1 MESSGFIRIE
11 GACQNN
17 LKDLTFD
24 LPLGMFHV
32 LTGPS
37 GSGKSSLAFDT
48 LYAEGQRRYA
58 ETFSPYTRQFLERM
72 DRPRVRRIEGIPPA
86 IALGQS
92 NPVRSSRSTVGTVT
106 EIADHLKLIF
116 PRLAK
121 LTCPDCSQPVQP
133 WTPHSIL
140 SDLLSHHPNEEAWLL
155 FRIPFPQKTP
165 ADEAAAFLARQ
176 GFRRV
181 LLHGK
186 PQRLDEAA
194 GLEALALALS
204 QTPPEQNLL
213 VPVIQDRITL
223 NRPSQA
229 RLAEALTSCLQY
241 GRGVAAISLVKD
253 PTHLH
258 LYSDRYFCPRD
269 QRDFHEPTPAL
280 FSFNHPLGA
289 CPACRGFG
297 RIIEI
302 DESLALPD
310 RNLTIAGG
318 VVKPWQTASFEDCQQ
333 DLEKACRKHRIP
345 LEVPFC
351 ELSAAHQK
359 FVLEGQDG
367 STRELSEL
375 WDSGDWY
382 GVRGFFRWL
391 ETKTYKMHVRILL
404 ARYRAYRPCPTC
416 SGQRYRP
423 ETTFWRLSG
432 KTMPELNSL
441 SLSELAALVEKIKT
455 EDASAQT
462 PLENIRHRLRFLLG
476 VGLGYLTLDR
486 PTRTLSGGELQRVNL
501 TGCLGT
507 GLTGTLFVL
516 DEPSIGL
523 HPRDTNR
530 LLDLLRDLRTA
541 GNTVLVVEHDETVI
555 RSAENILEL
564 GPGAGSEGGHLLY
577 SGPPAGLLKVKNS
590 PTGAYLSG
598 RRSIPL
604 PSPRRSCPEKGH
616 PWLRVQ
622 GADCHNLKNLNANLP
637 LHRLVAV
644 SGVSGSG
651 KSTLV
656 HEVIYKTLLHQMG
669 RAVEN
674 PPSLKSI
681 AGYET
686 ITDVLLVDQSP
697 LSQTP
702 RSTPLLYLDIYDLVR
717 ELYASTEEAQSAG
730 LPASAF
736 SFNAG
741 GGRCERCGGMGYEK
755 VSMQF
760 LSDVFVTCPTCEGH
774 RFQPHVLAA
783 PYLGKSIDQLLEM
796 TAAETLLHFA
806 PRDNLTPRARECH
819 LKICQ
824 ALSLLIEVGLGY
836 LRCGQPLSQLSGG
849 EAQRLKLVAH
859 LAPQNNPVEAPKPG
873 RKKGAKPPAPHH
885 PLLIL
890 DEPTTGLHLDDVAL
904 LIRLLHRLVDQG
916 ASLLVIEHH
925 LDVLKNADWILDLGP
940 EAGSAGGKLVAAG
953 TPEQVAQ
960 SKKSHTATY
969 LAPLLSKKPSPTLR
983 LHEAP
988 PSSLNNRPPQE
999 MVVRGARHH
1008 NLKNFDLQIPRH
1020 KMVVVTGLS
1029 GSGKSTLAFDLLFS
1043 EGQRRYLDC
1052 LNTYARQFVEQLEK
1066 PDVDSITGLPPAVAI
1081 EQRTTRGG
1089 RKSTVATVTELY
1101 QFLRLLYAKLGVQH
1115 DPDTGEAAIRQNSAD
1130 IIKRIQRQLR
1140 KSKRLDLL
1148 APLIRGRKGFHTEVA
1163 RWAIK
1168 KGYKL
1173 LRVDGKWVE
1182 PEKFQ
1187 PLDRYKEHQI
1197 EVLVGQI
1204 APKQKDLP
1212 ILVSQALSLG
1222 KGTLYAIDRQG
1233 KSTIHSHHLFC
1244 PGTGRSFDELDPRLF
1259 SFNSPHGWCTE
1270 CQGYGTLL
1278 AQPPEPE
1285 TDDEAEKEQQMELAR
1300 EEIADGDLLPCPSCQ
1315 GARINPI
1322 ARSVRFAGKTIPEI
1336 NSLSVRNFETF
1347 FSKVKFT
1354 GREATIV
1361 RDIQPEILQRLA
1373 FLRKVGLDYLNLDR
1387 SAPTLSGGESQRI
1400 RLAAQLG
1407 SNLQGVLYVLDEP
1420 TIGLHPRDNQKL
1432 LEILRDLRDRGNSLL
1447 VVEHDEDTMRAAD
1460 HIIDLGPGAGVHG
1473 GEIVAQGNWRQI
1485 DAQGKS
1491 ATARLLGEPIQHPA
1505 RGQRR
1510 PIDSTTS
1517 WIKIQGAVARNIH
1530 GIDVSI
1536 PLHRLSA
1543 LSGVS
1548 GSGKST
1554 LAREILLPATS
1565 PLRSKKDPRWKSVH
1579 GAEAIDRVVE
1589 VDQSPIGKTP
1599 RSTVATYLGLMD
1611 HLRTLYASLPVAKQS
1626 GFTASHFSHNAGPG
1640 RCPACD
1646 GAGTIRVQM
1655 SFLPPAD
1662 VRCEECNGLRW
1673 KPEILALR
1681 YRDLSIQQALSL
1693 SAEKAAEFFAPHPR
1707 IATPCRLMAETGLGY
1722 LQLGQT
1728 SPTLS
1733 GGEAQR
1739 LKLVTE
1745 LATAQIA
1752 ADHAHAKGRA
1762 RRPAHHLFLLEEPT
1776 VGLHLADVRRLLNLM
1791 HRLVDS
1797 GHTVVVI
1804 EHHLDVLAEAD
1815 YLIDI
1820 GPESGEAGG
1829 TIMSQGTPEQVATSK
1844 TSRTAPFLRTHLG
1857 RSEKHKKKQSLPAL
1871 LAS

>member
-11 GACQNN
+11 GARQNN
-17 LKDLTFD
+17 LKNLTFD

-72 DRPRVRRIEGIPPA
+72 DRPRVDRIDGIPPA
-86 IALGQS
+86 IALGQG

-106 EIADHLKLIF
+106 EIADHLKLLF
-116 PRLAK
+116 PRLAR
-121 LTCPDCSQPVQP
+121 LTCPDCSQTIQP
-133 WTPHSIL
+133 WTPQQIFT
-140 SDLLSHHPNEEAWLL
+140 DLLHHHSDQEAWFL
-155 FRIPFPQKTP
+155 FRTPFPKKTP
-165 ADEAAAFLARQ
+165 ADEVAAFLGRQ
-176 GFRRV
+176 GFRRI
-181 LLHGK
+181 LLNGA
-186 PQRLDEAA
+186 PLRLDEAPDL
-194 GLEALALALS
+194 GVLAQTLR
-204 QTPPEQNLL
+204 QTPDGQNLL
-213 VPVIQDRITL
+213 VPVIQDRLLLSSANKT
-223 NRPSQA
+223 
-229 RLAEALTSCLQY
+229 RLIEAITSCLRY
-241 GRGVAAISLVKD
+241 GKGVAAISLVKD
-253 PTHLH
+253 PDTLH
-258 LYSDRYFCPRD
+258 LYSDRYYCPRD

-297 RIIEI
+297 RMIEI

-310 RNLTIAGG
+310 RSLTLAGG
-318 VVKPWQTASFEDCQQ
+318 AVKPWQTASFEECQR
-333 DLEKACRKHRIP
+333 DLEKACRRKKIP
-345 LEVPFC
+345 LEVPFQD
-351 ELSAAHQK
+351 LSPDQQK
-359 FVLEGQDG
+359 FVLEGDRG
-367 STRELSEL
+367 STRDLSEL
-375 WDSGDWY
+375 WESGDWY

-404 ARYRAYRPCPTC
+404 ARYRAYRICPTC

-423 ETTFWRLSG
+423 ETTHWRVAG

-441 SLSELAALVEKIKT
+441 PLSQLNSLFQKIKT
-455 EDASAQT
+455 SDPSAQT

-486 PTRTLSGGELQRVNL
+486 TTRTLSGGELQRVNL

-523 HPRDTNR
+523 HPRDTGR
-530 LLDLLRDLRTA
+530 LLDLLRELRAA

-555 RSAENILEL
+555 RSAENLLEL
-564 GPGAGSEGGHLLY
+564 GPGSGGEGGHLLY
-577 SGPPAGLLKVKNS
+577 AGPPAGLAKIKNS
-590 PTGAYLSG
+590 PTGSYLSG
-598 RRSIPL
+598 RRTIPV
-604 PSPRRSCPEKGH
+604 PSPRRACPPKGH
-616 PWLRVQ
+616 PWVHVE
-622 GADCHNLKNLNANLP
+622 GANCHNLTNLDASFP
-637 LHRLVAV
+637 LRRLVAV

-656 HEVIYKTLLHQMG
+656 HEVIYKTLLQRMG

-674 PPSLKSI
+674 PPTLESLSGHESI
-681 AGYET
+681 SE
-686 ITDVLLVDQSP
+686 VLLVDQSP

-702 RSTPLLYLDIYDLVR
+702 RSTPLLYLDVYDLVR

-760 LSDVFVTCPTCEGH
+760 LSDVFVSCPTCEGR

-796 TAAETLLHFA
+796 TAAEALLHFA
-806 PRDNLTPRARECH
+806 PRQNLTPRARECH
-819 LKICQ
+819 QKICQ
-824 ALSLLIEVGLGY
+824 SLTLLSEVGLGY

-859 LAPQNNPVEAPKPG
+859 LAPQKEKPKTSQRGRQKKNSAPPT
-873 RKKGAKPPAPHH
+873 PSS

-940 EAGSAGGKLVAAG
+940 EAGSAGGKLIAQG
-953 TPEQVAQ
+953 TPEDIIR
-960 SKKSHTATY
+960 SKTSHTASF
-969 LAPLLSKKPSPTLR
+969 LAPLLSNQPTPTLR
-983 LHEAP
+983 LHEAS
-988 PSSLNNRPPQE
+988 PSSVQHGTRRE
-999 MVVRGARHH
+999 IVVRGARHH
-1008 NLKNFDLQIPRH
+1008 NLKNFDLRIPRNQ
-1020 KMVVVTGLS
+1020 MVVVTGLS

-1066 PDVDSITGLPPAVAI
+1066 PDVDAIIGLPPSVAI

-1130 IIKRIQRQLR
+1130 IIRRIQGQLR

-1163 RWAIK
+1163 RWAAK

-1173 LRVDGKWVE
+1173 LRVDGRWIE
-1182 PEKFQ
+1182 PANFQ

-1197 EVLVGQI
+1197 DLLVGQLS
-1204 APKQKDLP
+1204 PGRKDLP
-1212 ILVSQALSLG
+1212 ILVSQALALG
-1222 KGTLYAIDRQG
+1222 KGTLYALDPKG

-1259 SFNSPHGWCTE
+1259 SFNSPHGWCPE

-1278 AQPPEPE
+1278 AKPPEVDS
-1285 TDDEAEKEQQMELAR
+1285 DDEAEKEQQLELAR
-1300 EEIADGDLLPCPSCQ
+1300 EEVAEGELLPCPACQ
-1315 GARINPI
+1315 GARLNPV

-1336 NSLSVRNFETF
+1336 NALSVRNFETF
-1347 FSKVKFT
+1347 FSKIRFT
-1354 GREATIV
+1354 GREAAIV

-1432 LEILRDLRDRGNSLL
+1432 LEILRNLRDRGNSLL

-1460 HIIDLGPGAGVHG
+1460 HIIDLGPGAGVDG
-1473 GEIVAQGNWRQI
+1473 GEIVAEGNWRQI
-1485 DAQGKS
+1485 DAKGKS

-1510 PIDSTTS
+1510 PVDSTIS
-1517 WIKIQGAVARNIH
+1517 WVKVTGATARNIH
-1530 GIDVSI
+1530 GIDVSV
-1536 PLHRLSA
+1536 PLHRLVA

-1554 LAREILLPATS
+1554 LVREILLPATS
-1565 PLRSKKDPRWKSVH
+1565 TRRAKKDPRWKSVK
-1579 GAEAIDRVVE
+1579 GAESIDRVVE

-1611 HLRTLYASLPVAKQS
+1611 HLRTLYAGLPVAKQS
-1626 GFTASHFSHNAGPG
+1626 GFTSSHFSHNAGPG

-1646 GAGTIRVQM
+1646 GAGTVRVQM

-1662 VRCEECNGLRW
+1662 VRCEECGGLRW
-1673 KPEILALR
+1673 KPEILAIR
-1681 YRDLSIQQALSL
+1681 YRDISIQQALSM
-1693 SAEKAAEFFAPHPR
+1693 SAGQAAEFFSPHPR
-1707 IATPCRLMAETGLGY
+1707 IATPCRLMTETGLGY

-1752 ADHAHAKGRA
+1752 ADHAQAKGRA

-1776 VGLHLADVRRLLNLM
+1776 VGLHLADVRRLLDLM

-1820 GPESGEAGG
+1820 GPESGESGG
-1829 TIMSQGTPEQVATSK
+1829 KIMEQGTPEHVAHSK
-1844 TSRTAPFLRTHLG
+1844 SSRTAPFLRTHLQ
-1857 RSEKHKKKQSLPAL
+1857 RKK
-1871 LAS
+1871 

>member
-1 MESSGFIRIE
+1 MHGSGSIRVE
-11 GACQNN
+11 GARQNN
-17 LKDLTFD
+17 LQNLTFD

-72 DRPRVRRIEGIPPA
+72 DRPRVDRIEGIPPA

-106 EIADHLKLIF
+106 EIADHLKLLF
-116 PRLAK
+116 PRLAE
-121 LTCPDCSQPVQP
+121 LTCPDCSQSIRP
-133 WTPHSIL
+133 WTPHSII
-140 SDLLSHHPNEEAWLL
+140 SDLLSHYPEEEAWFL
-155 FRIPFPQKTP
+155 FRIPFPKKTP
-165 ADEAAAFLARQ
+165 ADEVAAFLGRQ

-181 LLHGK
+181 LIDGK
-186 PQRLDEAA
+186 PHRLDDNS
-194 GLEALALALS
+194 GLEALALALQ
-204 QTPPEQNLL
+204 QTEKEKNLL
-213 VPVIQDRITL
+213 LHVIQDRLSI
-223 NRPSQA
+223 SAAGKA
-229 RLAEALTSCLQY
+229 RLAEAITSCLRY
-241 GRGVAAISLVKD
+241 GKGVFAIALLKKPSSI
-253 PTHLH
+253 H

-269 QRDFHEPTPAL
+269 ERDFHDPAPAL

-289 CPACRGFG
+289 CPVCRGFG
-297 RIIEI
+297 RVIEI

-310 RNLTIAGG
+310 RNLTLAGG
-318 VVKPWQTASFEDCQQ
+318 VVKPWQTASFEECQQ

-345 LEVPFC
+345 LEVPFN
-351 ELSAAHQK
+351 ELPKDQQR
-359 FVLEGQDG
+359 FVIEGEG
-367 STRELSEL
+367 GTTRDLQEL

-404 ARYRAYRPCPTC
+404 ARYRAYRPCPEC
-416 SGQRYRP
+416 SGRRYRP
-423 ETTFWRLSG
+423 ETTYWRMAG
-432 KTMPELNSL
+432 KTLPEINSL
-441 SLSELAALVEKIKT
+441 PLHELSELFSKIKT
-455 EDASAQT
+455 KDASAQT
-462 PLENIRHRLRFLLG
+462 PLENIRKRLRYLQD

-523 HPRDTNR
+523 HPRDTGR
-530 LLDLLRDLRTA
+530 LLDLLRELRQA

-564 GPGAGSEGGHLLY
+564 GPGSGGEGGQLLY
-577 SGPPAGLLKVKNS
+577 SGPPAGLTKVKES

-598 RRSIPL
+598 RITIPVP
-604 PSPRRSCPEKGH
+604 PSRRPCPDKAH
-616 PWLRVQ
+616 PWLKIR
-622 GADCHNLKNLNANLP
+622 GATCHNLKKLHAEIP
-637 LHRLVAV
+637 LRRLVAV

-656 HEVIYKTLLHQMG
+656 HEIIHKALLHRMG
-669 RAVEN
+669 RAVEE
-674 PPSLKSI
+674 PPTLESLSGAELI
-681 AGYET
+681 S
-686 ITDVLLVDQSP
+686 DVVLVDQSP

-702 RSTPLLYLDIYDLVR
+702 RSTPLLYLDSYDLVR

-760 LSDVFVTCPTCEGH
+760 LSDVFVSCPSCEGR
-774 RFQPHVLAA
+774 RFQPHVLKAR
-783 PYLGKSIDQLLEM
+783 YRGWTIDQLLES
-796 TAAETLLHFA
+796 TAAEALAFFSNSTG
-806 PRDNLTPRARECH
+806 LTPRAHECH
-819 LKICQ
+819 QKIIR
-824 ALSLLIEVGLGY
+824 ALTLLAEVGLGY

-859 LAPQNNPVEAPKPG
+859 LAPQNTAPESPKPG
-873 RKKGAKPPAPHH
+873 RKKGPKVSPQSSL
-885 PLLIL
+885 LLIL

-904 LIRLLHRLVDQG
+904 LIKLLHRLVDQG

-925 LDVLKNADWILDLGP
+925 LDVIKNADWLLDLGP
-940 EAGSAGGKLVAAG
+940 EAGSEGGKLISAG
-953 TPEQVAQ
+953 TPETVAECRT
-960 SKKSHTATY
+960 SHTATY
-969 LAPLLSKKPSPTLR
+969 LAPLVSKKSSRSLR
-983 LHEAP
+983 LHEEPA
-988 PSSLNNRPPQE
+988 SSAKSTITRE
-999 MVVRGARHH
+999 EIVVRGARHH
-1008 NLKNFDLQIPRH
+1008 NLKNFDLEIPRN

-1066 PDVDSITGLPPAVAI
+1066 PDVDSIVGLPPSVAI

-1089 RKSTVATVTELY
+1089 RKSTVATVTEVY

-1115 DPDTGEAAIRQNSAD
+1115 DPKTGEPAIRQSSAD
-1130 IIKRIQRQLR
+1130 IVKRIRRQLR
-1140 KSKRLDLL
+1140 SAKRLDLL

-1163 RWAIK
+1163 RWAVK
-1168 KGYKL
+1168 KGFKL
-1173 LRVDGKWVE
+1173 LRVDGKWIE

-1197 EVLVGQI
+1197 DLLVDQI
-1204 APKQKDLP
+1204 TPKRKDLP
-1212 ILVSQALSLG
+1212 ALISQALSLG
-1222 KGTLYAIDRQG
+1222 KGTLYALDPNG
-1233 KSTIHSHHLFC
+1233 KSTIYSHHLFC
-1244 PGTGRSFDELDPRLF
+1244 PGSGRSFDELDPRLF
-1259 SFNSPHGWCTE
+1259 SFNSPHGWCSE
-1270 CQGYGTLL
+1270 CQGYGTVLVK
-1278 AQPPEPE
+1278 PPEVDTE
-1285 TDDEAEKEQQMELAR
+1285 DEAEKEQKLEWAR
-1300 EEIADGDLLPCPSCQ
+1300 EELSDGDLLPCPSCQ
-1315 GARINPI
+1315 GARLNPV
-1322 ARSVRFAGKTIPEI
+1322 ACAVRFAGKTVPEI
-1336 NSLSVRNFETF
+1336 NAMSVQDFEKF
-1347 FSKVKFT
+1347 FQKLRFSP
-1354 GREATIV
+1354 REAAIV
-1361 RDIQPEILQRLA
+1361 RDIEPEIKQRLH
-1373 FLRKVGLDYLNLDR
+1373 FLRHVGLDYLNLDR

-1420 TIGLHPRDNQKL
+1420 TIGLHPRDNEKL
-1432 LEILRDLRDRGNSLL
+1432 LGILRNLRDRGNSLV

-1460 HIIDLGPGAGVHG
+1460 HIIDLGPGAGIHG
-1473 GEIVAQGNWRQI
+1473 GEIVAEGNWKEI
-1485 DAQGKS
+1485 DAKGRS
-1491 ATARLLGEPIQHPA
+1491 ATARLLGEPIRHPA
-1505 RGQRR
+1505 RGKRR
-1510 PIDSTTS
+1510 TIDSSTT
-1517 WIKIQGAVARNIH
+1517 WIKIKGATARNIH
-1530 GIDVSI
+1530 GLDVSL
-1536 PLHRLSA
+1536 PLHRLTA

-1554 LAREILLPATS
+1554 LVREILLPAAS
-1565 PLRSKKDPRWKSVH
+1565 PDKKKKDPRWKSVN
-1579 GAEAIDRVVE
+1579 GTETIDRVVE

-1611 HLRTLYASLPVAKQS
+1611 DLRALFANLPAAKQS

-1640 RCPACD
+1640 RCAACD

-1673 KPEILALR
+1673 KPEILAIR
-1681 YRDLSIQQALSL
+1681 YRDISIQQALSL
-1693 SAEKAAEFFAPHPR
+1693 SAEQAAEFFSVHPR
-1707 IATPCRLMAETGLGY
+1707 LATPCRLLKETGLGY

-1745 LATAQIA
+1745 LASAQIA

-1776 VGLHLADVRRLLNLM
+1776 VGLHLADVRRLLDLM

-1797 GHTVVVI
+1797 GHSVVVI

-1829 TIMSQGTPEQVATSK
+1829 KIISEGTPEHVASSK
-1844 TSRTAPFLRTHLG
+1844 TSRTAPFLSKHLSKASI
-1857 RSEKHKKKQSLPAL
+1857 RSS
-1871 LAS
+1871 S

>member
-17 LKDLTFD
+17 LKNLTFD

-72 DRPRVRRIEGIPPA
+72 DRPRVDRIEGIPPA
-86 IALGQS
+86 IALGQG

-106 EIADHLKLIF
+106 EIADHLKLVF
-116 PRLAK
+116 PRLAH
-121 LTCPDCSQPVQP
+121 LNCPDCSEPVRP

-140 SDLLSHHPNEEAWLL
+140 SDLLSRYPNQEAWFL

-165 ADEAAAFLARQ
+165 ADEAAAFLSRQ
-176 GFRRV
+176 GFRRI
-181 LLHGK
+181 LLHGQ
-186 PQRLDEAA
+186 PERLDEAS
-194 GLEALALALS
+194 GLEALARALA
-204 QTPPEQNLL
+204 QTPKEKNLL
-213 VPVIQDRITL
+213 VPVIQDRIPLT
-223 NRPSQA
+223 PAHQA
-229 RLAEALTSCLQY
+229 RLAEALTSCLRY
-241 GRGVAAISLVKD
+241 GKGVVAISLAQNPVD
-253 PTHLH
+253 LH
-258 LYSDRYFCPRD
+258 LYSDRYYCPRD
-269 QRDFHEPTPAL
+269 ERDFHEPTPAL

-310 RNLTIAGG
+310 RNLTLAGG
-318 VVKPWQTASFEDCQQ
+318 AVKPWQTASFEECQK
-333 DLEKACRKHRIP
+333 DLEKACRKNKIP
-345 LEVPFC
+345 LEVPFQ
-351 ELSAAHQK
+351 ELTPDQQK
-359 FVLEGQDG
+359 FVLEGKNG

-375 WDSGDWY
+375 WESGDWY

-404 ARYRAYRPCPTC
+404 ARYRAYRTCPEC

-423 ETTFWRLSG
+423 ETTYWRVAG

-441 SLSELAALVEKIKT
+441 PLSELAALFQKIKT
-455 EDASAQT
+455 KDPSAQT
-462 PLENIRHRLRFLLG
+462 PLENIRHRLRYLIS

-523 HPRDTNR
+523 HPRDTGR
-530 LLDLLRDLRTA
+530 LLELLRELRAA

-555 RSAENILEL
+555 RSAENLLEL
-564 GPGAGSEGGHLLY
+564 GPGSGGEGGELLY
-577 SGPPAGLLKVKNS
+577 SGPPAGLPKIKNS

-598 RRSIPL
+598 RRTIPL
-604 PSPRRSCPEKGH
+604 PEKRRPCPDKHH
-616 PWLRVQ
+616 PWLRLK
-622 GADCHNLKNLNANLP
+622 GANCHNIRNLDTSFP
-637 LHRLVAV
+637 LRRLVAV

-656 HEVIYKTLLHQMG
+656 HEIVHKTLLHRMG

-674 PPSLKSI
+674 LPELKSLTGSENI
-681 AGYET
+681 SEV
-686 ITDVLLVDQSP
+686 ILVDQSP

-760 LSDVFVTCPTCEGH
+760 LSDVFVTCPSCEGR
-774 RFQPHVLAA
+774 RFQPHVLTA

-796 TAAETLLHFA
+796 TATEALQHFSLRET
-806 PRDNLTPRARECH
+806 LTPRARECH
-819 LKICQ
+819 QKICRS
-824 ALSLLIEVGLGY
+824 LSLLAEVGLGY

-859 LAPQNNPVEAPKPG
+859 LAPREEESKNPKRGPK
-873 RKKGAKPPAPHH
+873 KKSTPSPDAS

-904 LIRLLHRLVDQG
+904 LITLLHRLVDQG

-925 LDVLKNADWILDLGP
+925 LDVIKNADWVLDLGP
-940 EAGSAGGKLVAAG
+940 EAGAEGGNLVAFG
-953 TPEQVAQ
+953 TPESVATV
-960 SKKSHTATY
+960 KKSRTAPY
-969 LAPLLSKKPSPTLR
+969 LAPLLASTPVKPLR
-983 LHEAP
+983 LHEASSSENA
-988 PSSLNNRPPQE
+988 PSPLSIA
-999 MVVRGARHH
+999 VRGARHH
-1008 NLKNFDLQIPRH
+1008 NLKNFDLKIPQN

-1066 PDVDSITGLPPAVAI
+1066 PDVDSISGLPPSVAI

-1130 IIKRIQRQLR
+1130 IIQRIKTQLR

-1163 RWAIK
+1163 RWAVK

-1173 LRVDGKWVE
+1173 LRVDGQWVE
-1182 PEKFQ
+1182 PANFQ

-1197 EVLVGQI
+1197 EVLVGQLT
-1204 APKQKDLP
+1204 PGRKDLP
-1212 ILVSQALSLG
+1212 VLVSLALSLG
-1222 KGTLYAIDRQG
+1222 KGTLYAIDSRG
-1233 KSTIHSHHLFC
+1233 KTTIHSHHLFC
-1244 PGTGRSFDELDPRLF
+1244 PGTGRSFDELDPRMF
-1259 SFNSPHGWCTE
+1259 SFNSPHGWCPE

-1278 AQPPEPE
+1278 AKPPELD
-1285 TDDEAEKEQQMELAR
+1285 TDDEAEKEQQLELAR
-1300 EEIADGDLLPCPSCQ
+1300 EEVGEGELLPCPACQ
-1315 GARINPI
+1315 GARLNPV
-1322 ARSVRFAGKTIPEI
+1322 ARSVRFAGRTIPQI
-1336 NSLSVRNFETF
+1336 NALSVRDFEKF
-1347 FSKVKFT
+1347 FGKIRFQ
-1354 GREATIV
+1354 GREAAIV
-1361 RDIQPEILQRLA
+1361 RDIQPEILQRLT
-1373 FLRKVGLDYLNLDR
+1373 FLREVGLDYLNLDR

-1432 LEILRDLRDRGNSLL
+1432 LGILRDLRDRGNSLI

-1460 HIIDLGPGAGVHG
+1460 HIIDLGPGAGIHG
-1473 GEIVAQGNWRQI
+1473 GEIVAEGTWKQI
-1485 DAQGKS
+1485 DAKGKS
-1491 ATARLLGEPIQHPA
+1491 ATARLLGEPIRHPA
-1505 RGQRR
+1505 RGERR
-1510 PIDSTTS
+1510 PVDSSAS
-1517 WIKIQGAVARNIH
+1517 WIKIKGASARNIH
-1530 GIDVSI
+1530 EIDISI
-1536 PLHRLSA
+1536 PLHRFTA

-1554 LAREILLPATS
+1554 LVREILLPAAS
-1565 PLRSKKDPRWKSVH
+1565 PERKKKDPRWKSVH
-1579 GAEAIDRVVE
+1579 GTETIDRVVE

-1611 HLRTLYASLPVAKQS
+1611 DLRALFANLPAAKQS

-1673 KPEILALR
+1673 KPEILAIR
-1681 YRDLSIQQALSL
+1681 YRDISIQQALAL
-1693 SAEKAAEFFAPHPR
+1693 SAEQASEFFAPHPR
-1707 IATPCRLMAETGLGY
+1707 IATPCRLMTETGLGY

-1745 LATAQIA
+1745 LASAQIA
-1752 ADHAHAKGRA
+1752 AEQAHAKGRA

-1776 VGLHLADVRRLLNLM
+1776 VGLHLADVRRLLDLM

-1797 GHTVVVI
+1797 GHSVVVI

-1820 GPESGEAGG
+1820 GPESGESGG
-1829 TIMSQGTPEQVATSK
+1829 KIMIEGTPEHVATSK
-1844 TSRTAPFLRTHLG
+1844 SSRTAPFLREHLRRG
-1857 RSEKHKKKQSLPAL
+1857 R
-1871 LAS
+1871 

>member
-11 GACQNN
+11 GARQNN
-17 LKDLTFD
+17 LKNLTFD

-72 DRPRVRRIEGIPPA
+72 DRPRVDRIEGIPPA
-86 IALGQS
+86 IALGQG

-116 PRLAK
+116 PRLAH
-121 LTCPDCSQPVQP
+121 LNCPDCSEAVRP

-140 SDLLSHHPNEEAWLL
+140 SDLLSRHPNQEAWFL

-165 ADEAAAFLARQ
+165 ADEAAAFLSRQ
-176 GFRRV
+176 GFRRI
-181 LLHGK
+181 LLHGQ
-186 PQRLDEAA
+186 PERLDEAS
-194 GLEALALALS
+194 GLEALARALAE
-204 QTPPEQNLL
+204 TPKEKNLL
-213 VPVIQDRITL
+213 VPVIQDRIPLTHAH
-223 NRPSQA
+223 QA
-229 RLAEALTSCLQY
+229 RLAEALTSCLRY
-241 GRGVAAISLVKD
+241 GKGVVAISLAKNPID
-253 PTHLH
+253 LH
-258 LYSDRYFCPRD
+258 LYSDRYYCPRD
-269 QRDFHEPTPAL
+269 ERDFHEPTPAL

-310 RNLTIAGG
+310 RNLTLAGG
-318 VVKPWQTASFEDCQQ
+318 AVKPWQTASFEECQR
-333 DLEKACRKHRIP
+333 DLEKACRKNKIP
-345 LEVPFC
+345 LEVPFH
-351 ELSAAHQK
+351 ELTPDQQK
-359 FVLEGQDG
+359 FVLEGQNG

-375 WDSGDWY
+375 WESGDWY

-404 ARYRAYRPCPTC
+404 ARYRAYRTCPEC

-423 ETTFWRLSG
+423 ETTYWRVAG

-441 SLSELAALVEKIKT
+441 PLSELAALFQKIKT
-455 EDASAQT
+455 KDPSAQT
-462 PLENIRHRLRFLLG
+462 PLENIRHRLRYLIS

-523 HPRDTNR
+523 HPRDTGR
-530 LLDLLRDLRTA
+530 LLELLRELRAA

-555 RSAENILEL
+555 RSAENLLEL
-564 GPGAGSEGGHLLY
+564 GPGSGGEGGELLY
-577 SGPPAGLLKVKNS
+577 SGPPAGLPKIKNS

-598 RRSIPL
+598 RRMIPL
-604 PSPRRSCPEKGH
+604 PEKRRPCPEKNH
-616 PWLRVQ
+616 PWLRLK
-622 GADCHNLKNLNANLP
+622 GANCHNIRNLDTSFP
-637 LHRLVAV
+637 LRRLVAV

-656 HEVIYKTLLHQMG
+656 HEIIHKTLLHRMG

-674 PPSLKSI
+674 LPELKSLTGSENI
-681 AGYET
+681 SEV
-686 ITDVLLVDQSP
+686 ILVDQSP

-760 LSDVFVTCPTCEGH
+760 LSDVFVTCPSCEGH
-774 RFQPHVLAA
+774 RFQPHVLTA

-796 TAAETLLHFA
+796 TATEALQHFSPRET
-806 PRDNLTPRARECH
+806 LTPRARECH
-819 LKICQ
+819 QKICRS
-824 ALSLLIEVGLGY
+824 LSLLAEVGLGY

-859 LAPQNNPVEAPKPG
+859 LAPKEEESKRPKQGP
-873 RKKGAKPPAPHH
+873 KKNSTSQPDAS

-904 LIRLLHRLVDQG
+904 LITLLHRLVDQG

-925 LDVLKNADWILDLGP
+925 LDVIKNADWVLDLGP
-940 EAGSAGGKLVAAG
+940 EAGAEGGNLVAFG
-953 TPEQVAQ
+953 TPESVATV
-960 SKKSHTATY
+960 KKSRTAPY
-969 LAPLLSKKPSPTLR
+969 LAPLLTSTPAKPLR
-983 LHEAP
+983 LQQASSPEDVR
-988 PSSLNNRPPQE
+988 PSLSIA
-999 MVVRGARHH
+999 VRGARHH
-1008 NLKNFDLQIPRH
+1008 NLKNFDLKIPQN

-1066 PDVDSITGLPPAVAI
+1066 PDVDSISGLPPSVAI

-1130 IIKRIQRQLR
+1130 IIQRIKTQLR

-1163 RWAIK
+1163 RWAVK

-1173 LRVDGKWVE
+1173 LRVDGQWVE
-1182 PEKFQ
+1182 PANFQ

-1204 APKQKDLP
+1204 TPGRKDLP
-1212 ILVSQALSLG
+1212 VLVSQALSLG
-1222 KGTLYAIDRQG
+1222 KGTLYAIDSRG
-1233 KSTIHSHHLFC
+1233 KTTIHSHHLFC
-1244 PGTGRSFDELDPRLF
+1244 PGTGRSFDELDPRMF

-1278 AQPPEPE
+1278 AKPPELDTE
-1285 TDDEAEKEQQMELAR
+1285 DEAEKEQQLELAR
-1300 EEIADGDLLPCPSCQ
+1300 EEIGEGELLYCPACQ
-1315 GARINPI
+1315 GARLNPV
-1322 ARSVRFAGKTIPEI
+1322 ARSVRFAGRTIPEI
-1336 NSLSVRNFETF
+1336 NALSVRDFEKF
-1347 FSKVKFT
+1347 FGKIRFE
-1354 GREATIV
+1354 GREAAIV
-1361 RDIQPEILQRLA
+1361 RDIQPEILQRLT
-1373 FLRKVGLDYLNLDR
+1373 FLREVGLDYLNLDR

-1432 LEILRDLRDRGNSLL
+1432 LGILRDLRDRGNSLI

-1460 HIIDLGPGAGVHG
+1460 HIIDLGPGAGIHG
-1473 GEIVAQGNWRQI
+1473 GEIVAEGTWKQI
-1485 DAQGKS
+1485 DAKGKS
-1491 ATARLLGEPIQHPA
+1491 ATARLLGEPIRHPA
-1505 RGQRR
+1505 RGKRR
-1510 PIDSTTS
+1510 PVDSSAS
-1517 WIKIQGAVARNIH
+1517 WIKIKGASARNIH

-1536 PLHRLSA
+1536 PLHRFTA

-1554 LAREILLPATS
+1554 LVREILLPAAS
-1565 PLRSKKDPRWKSVH
+1565 PERKKRDPRWKSVH
-1579 GAEAIDRVVE
+1579 GTETIDRVVE

-1611 HLRTLYASLPVAKQS
+1611 DLRALFANLPAAKQS

-1673 KPEILALR
+1673 KPEILAIR
-1681 YRDLSIQQALSL
+1681 YRDISIQQALAL
-1693 SAEKAAEFFAPHPR
+1693 SAEQASEFFAPHPR
-1707 IATPCRLMAETGLGY
+1707 IATPCRLMTETGLGY

-1745 LATAQIA
+1745 LASAQIA
-1752 ADHAHAKGRA
+1752 ADQAHAKGRA

-1776 VGLHLADVRRLLNLM
+1776 VGLHLADVRRLLDLM

-1797 GHTVVVI
+1797 GHSVVVI

-1820 GPESGEAGG
+1820 GPESGESGG
-1829 TIMSQGTPEQVATSK
+1829 KIMIEGTPEDVATSK
-1844 TSRTAPFLRTHLG
+1844 SSRTAPFLREHLRRG
-1857 RSEKHKKKQSLPAL
+1857 R
-1871 LAS
+1871 

>member
-1 MESSGFIRIE
+1 MHGSGSIRVE
-11 GACQNN
+11 GARQNN
-17 LKDLTFD
+17 LRNLSFD
-24 LPLGMFHV
+24 LPLGVFHV

-72 DRPRVRRIEGIPPA
+72 DRPRVDRIEGIPPA

-106 EIADHLKLIF
+106 EIADHLKLLF
-116 PRLAK
+116 PRLAE
-121 LTCPDCSQPVQP
+121 LTCPDCSEPIRP

-140 SDLLSHHPNEEAWLL
+140 TDLIQKHREEEVWFL
-155 FRIPFPQKTP
+155 FRIPFPSKTP

-181 LLHGK
+181 LIGGN
-186 PQRLDEAA
+186 PQRLDEPS
-194 GLEALALALS
+194 GLEALARAL
-204 QTPPEQNLL
+204 QQAPKGKHFLL
-213 VPVIQDRITL
+213 HVIQDRLPL
-223 NRPSQA
+223 NGSQQA
-229 RLAEALTSCLQY
+229 RLAEAITSCLRY
-241 GRGVAAISLVKD
+241 GKGVVGVARVKD
-253 PTHLH
+253 PHSVL

-269 QRDFHEPTPAL
+269 ERDFHAPAPAL

-297 RIIEI
+297 RVIEI

-310 RNLTIAGG
+310 RHLTLAGG
-318 VVKPWQTASFEDCQQ
+318 VVKPWQTASFEECQQ
-333 DLEKACRKHRIP
+333 DLERACRKHRIP
-345 LEVPFC
+345 LETPFR
-351 ELSAAHQK
+351 ELTPEQQK
-359 FVLEGQDG
+359 FVIEGQG
-367 STRELSEL
+367 GTTRELQEL

-404 ARYRAYRPCPTC
+404 ARYRAYRLCPDC
-416 SGQRYRP
+416 AGQRYRP
-423 ETTFWRLSG
+423 ETTFWRMAGHTLPQINALPLSQ
-432 KTMPELNSL
+432 
-441 SLSELAALVEKIKT
+441 LATLFAKIKT
-455 EDASAQT
+455 KDSSAQT
-462 PLENIRHRLRFLLG
+462 PLENIRKRLRYLEG

-523 HPRDTNR
+523 HPRDTGR
-530 LLDLLRDLRTA
+530 LLGLLRELRQA

-564 GPGAGSEGGHLLY
+564 GPGSGGEGGQLLY
-577 SGPPAGLLKVKNS
+577 SGPPAGLAKVKES

-598 RRSIPL
+598 RKTIPL
-604 PSPRRSCPEKGH
+604 PEPRRSCLEKGH
-616 PWLRVQ
+616 PWLKLR
-622 GADCHNLKNLNANLP
+622 GASCHNLQNLKVNLP
-637 LHRLVAV
+637 LRRLVAV

-656 HEVIYKTLLHQMG
+656 HEIIHKSLLQRMG
-669 RAVEN
+669 RAVEE
-674 PPSLKSI
+674 PPSLESLSG
-681 AGYET
+681 AEL
-686 ITDVLLVDQSP
+686 ITDVVLVDQSP

-760 LSDVFVTCPTCEGH
+760 LSDVFVSCPSCEGR
-774 RFQPHVLAA
+774 RFQPHVLQAR
-783 PYLGKSIDQLLEM
+783 YRGWTIDQLLES
-796 TAAETLLHFA
+796 TAAEALAFFRGVTDL
-806 PRDNLTPRARECH
+806 PPRARECH
-819 LKICQ
+819 QKIVR
-824 ALSLLIEVGLGY
+824 ALTLLAEVGLGY

-859 LAPQNNPVEAPKPG
+859 LAPQSEESEPPRPG
-873 RKKGAKPPAPHH
+873 RKKGPKISPHAS

-890 DEPTTGLHLDDVAL
+890 DEPTTGLHLEDVSL
-904 LIRLLHRLVDQG
+904 LIKLLHRLVDQG
-916 ASLLVIEHH
+916 CSLLVIEHH
-925 LDVLKNADWILDLGP
+925 LDVLKNADWLLDLGP
-940 EAGSAGGKLVAAG
+940 EAGAAGGKLMAEG
-953 TPEQVAQ
+953 TPEDVAQ
-960 SKKSHTATY
+960 CAASHTATF
-969 LAPLLSKKPSPTLR
+969 LAPLLGTKTTPSLR
-983 LHEAP
+983 LKEESVSSSTTAP
-988 PSSLNNRPPQE
+988 LRE
-999 MVVRGARHH
+999 EITVRGARHH
-1008 NLKNFDLQIPRH
+1008 NLKDFDLQIPRNQ
-1020 KMVVVTGLS
+1020 MVVVTGLS

-1066 PDVDSITGLPPAVAI
+1066 PDVDSIIGLPPSVAI

-1115 DPDTGEAAIRQNSAD
+1115 DPQTGEPAIRQSSAD
-1130 IIKRIQRQLR
+1130 IVKRIRRQLR
-1140 KSKRLDLL
+1140 SAKRLDLL
-1148 APLIRGRKGFHTEVA
+1148 APLIRGRKGFHTEIA
-1163 RWAIK
+1163 RWAVK
-1168 KGYKL
+1168 KGFKL
-1173 LRVDGKWVE
+1173 LRVDGKWIE

-1187 PLDRYKEHQI
+1187 PLDRYKEHHI
-1197 EVLVGQI
+1197 ELLVDQVN
-1204 APKQKDLP
+1204 PRRKDLP
-1212 ILVSQALSLG
+1212 ALISQALTLG
-1222 KGTLYAIDRQG
+1222 KGTLYAIDPHG
-1233 KSTIHSHHLFC
+1233 KSTIYSHHLFC

-1259 SFNSPHGWCTE
+1259 SFNSPHGWCPE
-1270 CQGYGTLL
+1270 CQGYGTVF
-1278 AQPPEPE
+1278 AQPPEVE
-1285 TDDEAEKEQQMELAR
+1285 SEDEAEKEQQLELAR
-1300 EEIADGDLLPCPSCQ
+1300 EELAEGDLLPCPSCQ
-1315 GARINPI
+1315 GARLNPV
-1322 ARSVRFAGKTIPEI
+1322 ACAVRFGNRSVPEI
-1336 NSLSVRNFETF
+1336 NAMSVQDFEKF
-1347 FSKVKFT
+1347 FQKLRFT
-1354 GREATIV
+1354 PRESAIV
-1361 RDIQPEILQRLA
+1361 RDIEPEIKQRLH
-1373 FLRKVGLDYLNLDR
+1373 FLRHVGLDYLNLDR

-1420 TIGLHPRDNQKL
+1420 TIGLHPRDNEKL
-1432 LEILRDLRDRGNSLL
+1432 LGILRNLRDRGNSLV

-1473 GEIVAQGNWRQI
+1473 GEIVAQGNWKEI
-1485 DAQGKS
+1485 DAQGRS
-1491 ATARLLGEPIQHPA
+1491 ATARLLGDPIRHPA
-1505 RGQRR
+1505 RGKRR
-1510 PIDSTTS
+1510 PVTTS
-1517 WIKIQGAVARNIH
+1517 SSTWIKIQGATARNLH
-1530 GIDVSI
+1530 GLDVSV
-1536 PLHRLSA
+1536 PLHCLTA

-1554 LAREILLPATS
+1554 LVREILLPAAS
-1565 PLRSKKDPRWKSVH
+1565 PERKKKDPRWKSVH
-1579 GAEAIDRVVE
+1579 GTESIDRVVE

-1599 RSTVATYLGLMD
+1599 RSTVATYLGWMD
-1611 HLRTLYASLPVAKQS
+1611 DLRALFANLPAAKQS

-1646 GAGTIRVQM
+1646 GAGTVRVQM

-1673 KPEILALR
+1673 KPEILAIR
-1681 YRDLSIQQALSL
+1681 YRDISIQQALSL
-1693 SAEKAAEFFAPHPR
+1693 SAEQAADFFSSHPR
-1707 IATPCRLMAETGLGY
+1707 LATPCRLLTETGLGY

-1745 LATAQIA
+1745 LASAQIA

-1776 VGLHLADVRRLLNLM
+1776 VGLHLADVRRLLDLM

-1797 GHTVVVI
+1797 GHSVVVI

-1815 YLIDI
+1815 HLIDI

-1829 TIMSQGTPEQVATSK
+1829 KIISQGTPEQVADCK
-1844 TSRTAPFLRTHLG
+1844 TSRTAPFLRSHLN
-1857 RSEKHKKKQSLPAL
+1857 RSART
-1871 LAS
+1871 

>member
-1 MESSGFIRIE
+1 MHASGFIRVE
-11 GACQNN
+11 GATQNN
-17 LKDLTFD
+17 LKNLTFD

-72 DRPRVRRIEGIPPA
+72 DRPRVDRIEGIPPA

-92 NPVRSSRSTVGTVT
+92 NQVRSSRSTVGTVT

-116 PRLAK
+116 PRLAQ
-121 LTCPDCSQPVQP
+121 LTCPDCSEPIKP

-140 SDLLSHHPNEEAWLL
+140 SELIKNHPNQEAWFL

-176 GFRRV
+176 GFRRA
-181 LLHGK
+181 LLDGK
-186 PQRLDEAA
+186 PHRLDEPT
-194 GLEALALALS
+194 GLEALAQAFK

-213 VPVIQDRITL
+213 VHVIQDRLTL
-223 NRPSQA
+223 SRSSQS
-229 RLAEALTSCLQY
+229 RLIEAITSCLKY
-241 GRGVAAISLVKD
+241 GRGVAAISLVQN
-253 PTHLH
+253 PSHTH
-258 LYSDRYFCPRD
+258 LYSDRYYCPRD
-269 QRDFHEPTPAL
+269 QRDFHQPTPAL

-310 RNLTIAGG
+310 RTLTIAGG
-318 VVKPWQTASFEDCQQ
+318 VVKPWQTASFEECQQ

-351 ELSAAHQK
+351 ELSPAHQK

-367 STRELSEL
+367 SSRELSEL

-423 ETTFWRLSG
+423 ETTYWHLSG
-432 KTMPELNSL
+432 KTLPELNSL
-441 SLSELAALVEKIKT
+441 SLTELSTLLQKIKT
-455 EDASAQT
+455 NDVSAQT
-462 PLENIRHRLRFLLG
+462 PLENIRHRLRFLLS

-523 HPRDTNR
+523 HPRDTGR
-530 LLDLLRDLRTA
+530 LLDLLRELRAA

-564 GPGAGSEGGHLLY
+564 GPGSGGEGGQLLY
-577 SGPPAGLLKVKNS
+577 AGPPAGLLKVKNS

-598 RRSIPL
+598 RRTIPL
-604 PSPRRSCPEKGH
+604 PTTRRPCPPKGH

-622 GADCHNLKNLNANLP
+622 GADCHNLKNLTASFP
-637 LHRLVAV
+637 LRRLVAV

-674 PPSLKSI
+674 LPSVKSI
-681 AGYET
+681 TGHDT
-686 ITDVLLVDQSP
+686 ISDVLLVDQSP

-730 LPASAF
+730 LAASAF

-783 PYLGKSIDQLLEM
+783 PYRGKSISQLLEM
-796 TAAETLLHFA
+796 SAAEALLHFA
-806 PRDNLTPRARECH
+806 PDESLTPRARECH
-819 LKICQ
+819 QRICQ
-824 ALSLLIEVGLGY
+824 ALSLLSEVGLGY

-859 LAPQNNPVEAPKPG
+859 LAPQNQTDETP
-873 RKKGAKPPAPHH
+873 RKGKKKSTSTPPNTS

-925 LDVLKNADWILDLGP
+925 MDVLKNADWVLDLGP
-940 EAGSAGGKLVAAG
+940 EAGSAGGKLIASG
-953 TPEQVAQ
+953 IPEEVAQ
-960 SKKSHTATY
+960 TPKSHTATF
-969 LAPLLSKKPSPTLR
+969 LAPLLSKKQTPSLR
-983 LHEAP
+983 LHEVAP
-988 PSSLNNRPPQE
+988 LSSKKISSEE

-1008 NLKNFDLQIPRH
+1008 NLKNFDLSIPRH

-1066 PDVDSITGLPPAVAI
+1066 PDVDSILGLPPSVAI

-1115 DPDTGEAAIRQNSAD
+1115 DPDTGEAAIRQNTSD
-1130 IIKRIQRQLR
+1130 IILRIQKQLK

-1148 APLIRGRKGFHTEVA
+1148 APLIRGRKGFHTEIA
-1163 RWAIK
+1163 RWAVK

-1182 PEKFQ
+1182 PDKFQ
-1187 PLDRYKEHQI
+1187 PLDRYKEHHI
-1197 EVLVGQI
+1197 EVLVAQL

-1244 PGTGRSFDELDPRLF
+1244 PATGRSFDELDPRLF
-1259 SFNSPHGWCTE
+1259 SFNSPHGWCSD

-1278 AQPPEPE
+1278 AKPPEPDSE
-1285 TDDEAEKEQQMELAR
+1285 DEAEREQQLELAR
-1300 EEIADGDLLPCPSCQ
+1300 EEIPDGELLPCPSCQ
-1315 GARINPI
+1315 GARLNPI

-1347 FSKVKFT
+1347 FSKVKFS
-1354 GREATIV
+1354 GREAAIV

-1432 LEILRDLRDRGNSLL
+1432 LGILRDLRDRGNSLV

-1460 HIIDLGPGAGVHG
+1460 HIIDLGPGAGIHG
-1473 GEIVAQGNWRQI
+1473 GEIVAQGTWKEI
-1485 DAQGKS
+1485 DSKGRS

-1505 RGQRR
+1505 RGHRR
-1510 PIDSTTS
+1510 PIDSSTS
-1517 WIKIQGAVARNIH
+1517 WIKIKGAKARNIT
-1530 GIDVSI
+1530 GMDVSI
-1536 PLHRLSA
+1536 PLHRLTA

-1554 LAREILLPATS
+1554 LVREILIPATS
-1565 PLRSKKDPRWKSVH
+1565 PERSRKDSRWESVR
-1579 GAEAIDRVVE
+1579 GADSIDRVVE

-1611 HLRTLYASLPVAKQS
+1611 DLRNLFSALPISKQS

-1662 VRCEECNGLRW
+1662 VRCEECNGMRW
-1673 KPEILALR
+1673 KPEILAIR
-1681 YRDLSIQQALSL
+1681 YRDISIHQALAL

-1707 IATPCRLMAETGLGY
+1707 IATPCRLMTETGLGY

-1745 LATAQIA
+1745 LASAQIA

-1776 VGLHLADVRRLLNLM
+1776 VGLHLEDVRRLLDLM
-1791 HRLVDS
+1791 HRLVES
-1797 GHTVVVI
+1797 GHSVVVI

-1829 TIMSQGTPEQVATSK
+1829 TIMAQGTPEQVATSK
-1844 TSRTAPFLRTHLG
+1844 ASRTAPFLRTHLG
-1857 RSEKHKKKQSLPAL
+1857 RKGKT
-1871 LAS
+1871 

>member
-1 MESSGFIRIE
+1 MDPSGFIRVE

-17 LKDLTFD
+17 LKNLTFD
-24 LPLGMFHV
+24 LPLGLFHV

-72 DRPRVRRIEGIPPA
+72 DRPRVHRIEGIPPA

-106 EIADHLKLIF
+106 EIADHLKLLF
-116 PRLAK
+116 PRLAH

-140 SDLLSHHPNEEAWLL
+140 SDLLKNHPDQDAWFL
-155 FRIPFPQKTP
+155 FQIPFPQKTP

-181 LLHGK
+181 LLQGK
-186 PQRLDEAA
+186 AERLDEPA
-194 GLEALALALS
+194 GLESLAHALS

-213 VPVIQDRITL
+213 VPVIQDRLTLSRSTQTRLIEAITASL
-223 NRPSQA
+223 R
-229 RLAEALTSCLQY
+229 Y
-241 GRGVAAISLVKD
+241 GKGIAAISLVQN

-258 LYSDRYFCPRD
+258 LYSDRYHCPRD
-269 QRDFHEPTPAL
+269 QRDFHAPTPAL

-310 RNLTIAGG
+310 RSLTIAGG
-318 VVKPWQTASFEDCQQ
+318 VVKPWQTASFEECQQ
-333 DLEKACRKHRIP
+333 DLEKACRKKRIP
-345 LEVPFC
+345 LEIPFQ
-351 ELSAAHQK
+351 ELPPDQQK
-359 FVLEGQDG
+359 FILEGEQG

-416 SGQRYRP
+416 RGQRYRP
-423 ETTFWRLSG
+423 ETTFWRLAG

-441 SLSELAALVEKIKT
+441 SLADLSNLLQKVKT
-455 EDASAQT
+455 KDASAQT
-462 PLENIRHRLRFLLG
+462 PLENIRHRLRFLLS

-523 HPRDTNR
+523 HPRDTGR
-530 LLDLLRDLRTA
+530 LLDLLRELRAA

-564 GPGAGSEGGHLLY
+564 GPGSGGEGGQLLY
-577 SGPPAGLLKVKNS
+577 SGPPAGLSKVKNS

-598 RRSIPL
+598 RRTIPL
-604 PSPRRSCPEKGH
+604 PTRRPCPEKGH
-616 PWLRVQ
+616 PWLRLQ
-622 GADCHNLKNLNANLP
+622 GADCHNLKNLSTSFP
-637 LHRLVAV
+637 LRRLVAV

-656 HEVIYKTLLHQMG
+656 HEVIYKTLFHQMG

-674 PPSLKSI
+674 PPSIRSLTGSESI
-681 AGYET
+681 S
-686 ITDVLLVDQSP
+686 DVLLVDQSP

-730 LPASAF
+730 LPASSF

-755 VSMQF
+755 ISMQF

-796 TAAETLLHFA
+796 TAAQALLHFA

-819 LKICQ
+819 QRICSSLQ
-824 ALSLLIEVGLGY
+824 LLSEVGLGY

-859 LAPQNNPVEAPKPG
+859 LAPQNSQPESSKPG
-873 RKKGAKPPAPHH
+873 RKKSAPKANHS

-925 LDVLKNADWILDLGP
+925 MDVLKNADWILDLGP
-940 EAGSAGGKLVAAG
+940 EAGSEGGKLVAAG

-960 SKKSHTATY
+960 NPKSRTAPF
-969 LAPLLSKKPSPTLR
+969 LAPLLSQKAAPSLC
-983 LHEAP
+983 LNEAP
-988 PSSLNNRPPQE
+988 PPSRKKPFSNE
-999 MVVRGARHH
+999 MIVRGARHH
-1008 NLKNFDLQIPRH
+1008 NLKNFDLRIPRNQ
-1020 KMVVVTGLS
+1020 MVVVTGLS

-1066 PDVDSITGLPPAVAI
+1066 PDVDSITGLPPSVAI

-1130 IIKRIQRQLR
+1130 IIKRIQAQLR

-1163 RWAIK
+1163 RWAVK

-1197 EVLVGQI
+1197 EVLVGQLV
-1204 APKQKDLP
+1204 PRQKDLP

-1222 KGTLYAIDRQG
+1222 KGTLYAIDRTG
-1233 KSTIHSHHLFC
+1233 KSTIYSHHLFC
-1244 PGTGRSFDELDPRLF
+1244 PETGRSFDELDPRLF
-1259 SFNSPHGWCTE
+1259 SFNSPHGWCPE
-1270 CQGYGTLL
+1270 CQGYGTIF
-1278 AQPPEPE
+1278 AQPPEVDSE
-1285 TDDEAEKEQQMELAR
+1285 DEAEKEQQLELAR
-1300 EEIADGDLLPCPSCQ
+1300 EELAEGELLPCPSCL
-1315 GARINPI
+1315 GARINPV

-1336 NSLSVRNFETF
+1336 NSLSVRNFESF
-1347 FSKVKFT
+1347 FSKIKFT
-1354 GREATIV
+1354 PRETLIV

-1432 LEILRDLRDRGNSLL
+1432 LGILRNLRDRGNSLL

-1473 GEIVAQGNWRQI
+1473 GEIVAQGTWQQI
-1485 DAQGKS
+1485 DAQGRS

-1510 PIDSTTS
+1510 PIDPSTT
-1517 WIKIQGAVARNIH
+1517 WIKIHGAVARNIH
-1530 GIDVSI
+1530 GIDVAI
-1536 PLHRLSA
+1536 PLHRLTA

-1554 LAREILLPATS
+1554 LVREILLPATTQ
-1565 PLRSKKDPRWKSVH
+1565 PKGKKDPRWKSVH

-1662 VRCEECNGLRW
+1662 VRCEECNGMRW

-1681 YRDLSIQQALSL
+1681 YRDISIQQALSL

-1707 IATPCRLMAETGLGY
+1707 IATPCRLMTETGLGY

-1745 LATAQIA
+1745 LASAQIA

-1776 VGLHLADVRRLLNLM
+1776 VGLHLADVRRLLDLM

-1797 GHTVVVI
+1797 GHSVVVI

-1829 TIMSQGTPEQVATSK
+1829 KIMAQGTPEHVATSK
-1844 TSRTAPFLRTHLG
+1844 TSRTAPFLRSHLQRKE
-1857 RSEKHKKKQSLPAL
+1857 RS
-1871 LAS
+1871 

>member
-17 LKDLTFD
+17 LKNLTFD

-72 DRPRVRRIEGIPPA
+72 DRPRVDRIEGIPPA
-86 IALGQS
+86 IALGQG

-116 PRLAK
+116 PRLAH
-121 LTCPDCSQPVQP
+121 LNCPDCSEPVQP

-140 SDLLSHHPNEEAWLL
+140 SDLLSRHPNQEAWFL

-165 ADEAAAFLARQ
+165 ADEVAAFLSRQ
-176 GFRRV
+176 GFRRI

-186 PQRLDEAA
+186 PERLDEAS
-194 GLEALALALS
+194 GLEALARALAE
-204 QTPPEQNLL
+204 TPKEKNLL
-213 VPVIQDRITL
+213 VPVIQDRIPLTL
-223 NRPSQA
+223 AHRA
-229 RLAEALTSCLQY
+229 RLAEALASCLRY
-241 GRGVAAISLVKD
+241 GKGVIAISLAENPVD
-253 PTHLH
+253 LH
-258 LYSDRYFCPRD
+258 LYSDRYYCPRD
-269 QRDFHEPTPAL
+269 ERDFHEPTPAL

-310 RNLTIAGG
+310 RNLTLAGG
-318 VVKPWQTASFEDCQQ
+318 AVKPWQTASFEECQK
-333 DLEKACRKHRIP
+333 DLEKACRKNKIP
-345 LEVPFC
+345 LEVPFH
-351 ELSAAHQK
+351 ELSPAQQK
-359 FVLEGQDG
+359 FVLEGQNG

-375 WDSGDWY
+375 WESGDWY

-404 ARYRAYRPCPTC
+404 ARYRAYRTCPEC

-423 ETTFWRLSG
+423 ETTYWRVAG

-441 SLSELAALVEKIKT
+441 PLSQLAALFQKIKT
-455 EDASAQT
+455 KDPSAQT
-462 PLENIRHRLRFLLG
+462 PLENIRHRLRYLIS

-523 HPRDTNR
+523 HPRDTGR
-530 LLDLLRDLRTA
+530 LLDLLRELRAA

-555 RSAENILEL
+555 RSAENLLEL
-564 GPGAGSEGGHLLY
+564 GPGSGGEGGELLY
-577 SGPPAGLLKVKNS
+577 SGPPAGLPKIKNS

-598 RRSIPL
+598 RRTIPI
-604 PSPRRSCPEKGH
+604 PEKRRPCPEKHH
-616 PWLRVQ
+616 PWLRLK
-622 GADCHNLKNLNANLP
+622 GANCHNIQNLDTSFP
-637 LHRLVAV
+637 LRRLVAV

-656 HEVIYKTLLHQMG
+656 HEIIHKTLLHRMG

-674 PPSLKSI
+674 LPELKSLTGSEHI
-681 AGYET
+681 SEV
-686 ITDVLLVDQSP
+686 ILVDQSP

-760 LSDVFVTCPTCEGH
+760 LSDVFVTCPSCEGR
-774 RFQPHVLAA
+774 RFQPHVLTA

-796 TAAETLLHFA
+796 TATEALQHFSPRET
-806 PRDNLTPRARECH
+806 LTPRARECH
-819 LKICQ
+819 QKICRS
-824 ALSLLIEVGLGY
+824 LSLLTEVGLGY

-859 LAPQNNPVEAPKPG
+859 LTPKEESEKPK
-873 RKKGAKPPAPHH
+873 RDPKKKSTPSPDAS

-904 LIRLLHRLVDQG
+904 LITLLHRLVDQG

-925 LDVLKNADWILDLGP
+925 LDVIKNADWVLDLGP
-940 EAGSAGGKLVAAG
+940 EAGAEGGKLVAFG
-953 TPEQVAQ
+953 TPEIVATV
-960 SKKSHTATY
+960 KKSRTAPY
-969 LAPLLSKKPSPTLR
+969 LAPLLASTPAKPLR
-983 LHEAP
+983 LHEA
-988 PSSLNNRPPQE
+988 SSSENSRSPLSIT
-999 MVVRGARHH
+999 VRGARHH
-1008 NLKNFDLQIPRH
+1008 NLKNFDLKIPQN

-1066 PDVDSITGLPPAVAI
+1066 PDVDSISGLPPSVAI

-1130 IIKRIQRQLR
+1130 IIQRIKTQLR

-1163 RWAIK
+1163 RWAVK

-1173 LRVDGKWVE
+1173 LRVDGQWVE
-1182 PEKFQ
+1182 PTNFQ

-1197 EVLVGQI
+1197 EVLVGQLT
-1204 APKQKDLP
+1204 PGRKDLP
-1212 ILVSQALSLG
+1212 VLVSQALSLG
-1222 KGTLYAIDRQG
+1222 KGTLYAIDSRG
-1233 KSTIHSHHLFC
+1233 KTTIHSHHLFC
-1244 PGTGRSFDELDPRLF
+1244 PGTGRSFDELDPRMF
-1259 SFNSPHGWCTE
+1259 SFNSPHGWCPE

-1278 AQPPEPE
+1278 AKPPELDTE
-1285 TDDEAEKEQQMELAR
+1285 DEAEKEQQLELAR
-1300 EEIADGDLLPCPSCQ
+1300 EEISEGELLPCPACQ
-1315 GARINPI
+1315 GARLNPV
-1322 ARSVRFAGKTIPEI
+1322 ARSVRFAGRTIPEI
-1336 NSLSVRNFETF
+1336 NALSVRDFEKF
-1347 FSKVKFT
+1347 FGKIRFE
-1354 GREATIV
+1354 GREAAIV
-1361 RDIQPEILQRLA
+1361 RDIQPEILQRLT
-1373 FLRKVGLDYLNLDR
+1373 FLREVGLDYLNLDR

-1432 LEILRDLRDRGNSLL
+1432 LGILRNLRDRGNSLV

-1460 HIIDLGPGAGVHG
+1460 HIIDLGPGAGIHG
-1473 GEIVAQGNWRQI
+1473 GEIVAEGTWKQI
-1485 DAQGKS
+1485 DAKGKS
-1491 ATARLLGEPIQHPA
+1491 ATARLLGEPIRHPA
-1505 RGQRR
+1505 RGERR
-1510 PIDSTTS
+1510 PVDSSAS
-1517 WIKIQGAVARNIH
+1517 WIKIKGASARNIH
-1530 GIDVSI
+1530 EIDVSI
-1536 PLHRLSA
+1536 PLHRFTA

-1554 LAREILLPATS
+1554 LVREILLPAAS
-1565 PLRSKKDPRWKSVH
+1565 PERKKKDPRWKSVH
-1579 GAEAIDRVVE
+1579 GTETIDRVVE

-1611 HLRTLYASLPVAKQS
+1611 DLRALFANLPAAKQS

-1673 KPEILALR
+1673 KPEILAIR
-1681 YRDLSIQQALSL
+1681 YRDISIQQALAL
-1693 SAEKAAEFFAPHPR
+1693 SAEQASEFFAPHPR
-1707 IATPCRLMAETGLGY
+1707 IATPCRLMTETGLGY

-1745 LATAQIA
+1745 LASAQIA
-1752 ADHAHAKGRA
+1752 ADQAHAKGRA

-1776 VGLHLADVRRLLNLM
+1776 VGLHLADVRRLLDLM

-1797 GHTVVVI
+1797 GHSVVVI

-1820 GPESGEAGG
+1820 GPESGESGG
-1829 TIMSQGTPEQVATSK
+1829 KIMIEGTPEHVATSK
-1844 TSRTAPFLRTHLG
+1844 SSRTAPFLREHLSRG
-1857 RSEKHKKKQSLPAL
+1857 R
-1871 LAS
+1871 

>member
-1 MESSGFIRIE
+1 MSTSGSIRVE
-11 GACQNN
+11 GATQNN
-17 LKDLTFD
+17 LKNLTFD
-24 LPLGMFHV
+24 LPLGVFHV

-72 DRPRVRRIEGIPPA
+72 DRPRVQRIEGIPPA

-92 NPVRSSRSTVGTVT
+92 NPVRSARSTVGTVT

-116 PRLAK
+116 PRLAQ
-121 LTCPDCSQPVQP
+121 LTCPDCAQPVRP

-140 SDLLSHHPNEEAWLL
+140 TDLLSQYPNQEAWFL

-176 GFRRV
+176 GFRRA
-181 LLHGK
+181 LLAGLPH
-186 PQRLDEAA
+186 RLDEPA
-194 GLEALALALS
+194 GLDALASAL
-204 QTPPEQNLL
+204 QETPPEQNFL
-213 VPVIQDRITL
+213 VPVIQDRLTL
-223 NRPSQA
+223 SRAHQA

-241 GRGVAAISLVKD
+241 GRGVVAISLVAQ
-253 PTHLH
+253 PQQPH
-258 LYSDRYFCPRD
+258 LYSDRYYCPRD

-310 RNLTIAGG
+310 PSLTLAGG
-318 VVKPWQTASFEDCQQ
+318 VVKPWQTPSYEDCQQ
-333 DLEKACRKHRIP
+333 DLEKACRQHRIP
-345 LEVPFC
+345 LEVPFAQ
-351 ELSAAHQK
+351 LSPSQKK

-367 STRELSEL
+367 TTRELSEL

-391 ETKTYKMHVRILL
+391 ETKTYKMHVRMLL

-416 SGQRYRP
+416 RGQRYRP
-423 ETTFWRLSG
+423 ETTFWKLAGRTL
-432 KTMPELNSL
+432 PELNSL
-441 SLSELAALVEKIKT
+441 SLSELSTLLLKIKT
-455 EDASAQT
+455 VDASAQT
-462 PLENIRHRLRFLLG
+462 PLENIRHRLRFLLS

-523 HPRDTNR
+523 HPRDTGR
-530 LLDLLRDLRTA
+530 LLDLLRELRSA

-564 GPGAGSEGGHLLY
+564 GPGAGGEGGHLLY
-577 SGPPAGLLKVKNS
+577 AGPPAGLLQVKDS

-598 RRSIPL
+598 RRTIPV
-604 PSPRRSCPEKGH
+604 PSPRRPCPAKGH

-622 GADCHNLKNLNANLP
+622 GADCHNLKNLSASFP
-637 LHRLVAV
+637 LRRLVAV

-656 HEVIYKTLLHQMG
+656 HEVIYKSLLHHLG

-674 PPSLKSI
+674 PPCVQALTGQEAVS
-681 AGYET
+681 
-686 ITDVLLVDQSP
+686 DVLLVDQSP

-730 LPASAF
+730 LAASAF

-755 VSMQF
+755 VTMQF

-783 PYLGKSIDQLLEM
+783 PYLGRSISQLLEM
-796 TAAETLLHFA
+796 SAAEALAHFA
-806 PRDNLTPRARECH
+806 PNDSLKPRARDCH
-819 LKICQ
+819 QKICQ
-824 ALSLLIEVGLGY
+824 ALALLHEVGLGY

-859 LAPQNNPVEAPKPG
+859 LAPQNQPSETPKKS
-873 RKKGAKPPAPHH
+873 KKKSAAKPAHSS

-925 LDVLKNADWILDLGP
+925 MDVLKNADWVLDLGP
-940 EAGSAGGKLVAAG
+940 EAGTAGGKLIGSG
-953 TPEQVAQ
+953 TPEDIAQ
-960 SKKSHTATY
+960 IAKSHTATF
-969 LAPLLSKKPSPTLR
+969 LAPLLSEKKSPSLR
-983 LHEAP
+983 LHEVP
-988 PSSLNNRPPQE
+988 PSAAPVKTKHE

-1008 NLKNFDLQIPRH
+1008 NLKNFDLRIPRH
-1020 KMVVVTGLS
+1020 QMVVVTGLS

-1115 DPDTGEAAIRQNSAD
+1115 DPDTGEAAIRQNTAD
-1130 IIKRIQRQLR
+1130 IILRIRKQLK
-1140 KSKRLDLL
+1140 KSKQLDLL
-1148 APLIRGRKGFHTEVA
+1148 APLIRGRKGFHTEIA
-1163 RWAIK
+1163 RWAVK
-1168 KGYKL
+1168 KGFKL
-1173 LRVDGKWVE
+1173 LRVDGKWIE
-1182 PEKFQ
+1182 PDKFQ

-1197 EVLVGQI
+1197 EVLVAQLT
-1204 APKQKDLP
+1204 AKQKDLP
-1212 ILVSQALSLG
+1212 MLVSQALSLG
-1222 KGTLYAIDRQG
+1222 KGTLYALDRQG

-1244 PGTGRSFDELDPRLF
+1244 PATGRSFDELDPRLF
-1259 SFNSPHGWCTE
+1259 SFNSPHGWCPE

-1278 AQPPEPE
+1278 VKPQALE
-1285 TDDEAEKEQQMELAR
+1285 TEDEAEREQQLELAR
-1300 EEIADGDLLPCPSCQ
+1300 EEISDGDLLPCPACL

-1322 ARSVRFAGKTIPEI
+1322 ARSVRFAGKIIPEI
-1336 NSLSVRNFETF
+1336 NSLSVRNFESF
-1347 FSKVKFT
+1347 FSKIKFT
-1354 GREATIV
+1354 GREAAIV
-1361 RDIQPEILQRLA
+1361 RDIQPEIMQRLA

-1432 LEILRDLRDRGNSLL
+1432 LGILRDLRDRGNSLL

-1460 HIIDLGPGAGVHG
+1460 HIIDLGPGAGLHG
-1473 GEIVAQGNWRQI
+1473 GEIVAQGTWQEI
-1485 DAQGKS
+1485 DAQGRS

-1510 PIDSTTS
+1510 PIDASTT
-1517 WIKIQGAVARNIH
+1517 WLKIQGAKARNIS
-1530 GIDVSI
+1530 GLDVAI
-1536 PLHRLSA
+1536 PLHRLTA

-1554 LAREILLPATS
+1554 LAREILVPAAN
-1565 PLRSKKDPRWKSVH
+1565 PERSRRDPRWISVR
-1579 GAEAIDRVVE
+1579 GADSIDRVVE

-1611 HLRTLYASLPVAKQS
+1611 DLRNLFASLPAAKQS

-1662 VRCEECNGLRW
+1662 VRCEECNGMRW

-1681 YRDLSIQQALSL
+1681 YRDISIQQALTL

-1707 IATPCRLMAETGLGY
+1707 ISTPCRLMTETGLGY
-1722 LQLGQT
+1722 LSLGQT

-1745 LATAQIA
+1745 LASAQIA

-1776 VGLHLADVRRLLNLM
+1776 VGLHLADVRRLLDLM

-1797 GHTVVVI
+1797 GHSVIVI

-1829 TIMSQGTPEQVATSK
+1829 TIMSQGTPEHVATSK
-1844 TSRTAPFLRTHLG
+1844 TSRTAPFLRTHLRRKSG
-1857 RSEKHKKKQSLPAL
+1857 SHAFARPTPATK
-1871 LAS
+1871 

>member
-1 MESSGFIRIE
+1 MQSSGSIRVE
-11 GACQNN
+11 GARQNN
-17 LKDLTFD
+17 LKNLTFD
-24 LPLGMFHV
+24 LPLGVFHV

-72 DRPRVRRIEGIPPA
+72 DRPRVDRIEGIPPA
-86 IALGQS
+86 IALSQG

-106 EIADHLKLIF
+106 EIADHLKLLF

-121 LTCPDCSQPVQP
+121 LTCPDCSQPIRP
-133 WTPHSIL
+133 WTPQSIL
-140 SDLLSHHPNEEAWLL
+140 HDLLSQYADQEAWFL

-165 ADEAAAFLARQ
+165 ADEAAAFLTRQ
-176 GFRRV
+176 GFRRI
-181 LLHGK
+181 LLQGQPH
-186 PQRLDEAA
+186 RLDEAT
-194 GLEALALALS
+194 GLEALAQAFAS
-204 QTPPEQNLL
+204 TPTDKNLL
-213 VPVIQDRITL
+213 VLVIQDRLTL
-223 NRPSQA
+223 STSAKP
-229 RLAEALTSCLQY
+229 RLTEAITSCLRY
-241 GRGVAAISLVKD
+241 GKGVLAIALTRT
-253 PTHLH
+253 PTHPH

-269 QRDFHEPTPAL
+269 ERDFHEPIPAL

-310 RNLTIAGG
+310 RQLTIAGG
-318 VVKPWQTASFEDCQQ
+318 VVKPWQTNAYEECQQ
-333 DLEKACRKHRIP
+333 SLEKACRRRKIP
-345 LEVPFC
+345 LEVPFD
-351 ELSAAHQK
+351 ELTPDQQS
-359 FVLEGQDG
+359 FVIEGEGG
-367 STRELSEL
+367 STRALPEL

-391 ETKTYKMHVRILL
+391 ETKTYKMHVRMLL
-404 ARYRAYRPCPTC
+404 SRYRAYRICPDC
-416 SGQRYRP
+416 SGHRYRP
-423 ETTFWRLSG
+423 ETGFWHLAG

-441 SLSELAALVEKIKT
+441 SLAELSDLLQKVKT
-455 EDASAQT
+455 KDASVQA
-462 PLENIRHRLRFLLG
+462 PLANIRHRLRYLIS

-501 TGCLGT
+501 TDCLGT

-523 HPRDTNR
+523 HPRDTGR
-530 LLDLLRDLRTA
+530 LLDLLRELRAA

-564 GPGAGSEGGHLLY
+564 GPGAGAEGGHLLY
-577 SGPPAGLLKVKNS
+577 SGPPSGLAQIANS
-590 PTGAYLSG
+590 PTGAYLAG
-598 RRSIPL
+598 RRSIPV
-604 PSPRRSCPEKGH
+604 PNPRRPCPEKDH
-616 PWLRVQ
+616 PWIHVK
-622 GADCHNLKNLNANLP
+622 GATCHNIKNLSASFP
-637 LHRLVAV
+637 LRRLVAV

-651 KSTLV
+651 KSTFV
-656 HEVIYKTLLHQMG
+656 HEIIHKTLLHRMG

-674 PPSLKSI
+674 PPSIKSLKGADEIS
-681 AGYET
+681 
-686 ITDVLLVDQSP
+686 DVVLVDQSP
-697 LSQTP
+697 LTQTP

-741 GGRCERCGGMGYEK
+741 AGRCERCGGMGYEK
-755 VSMQF
+755 ISMQF
-760 LSDVFVTCPTCEGH
+760 LSDVFVTCPACEGQ
-774 RFQPHVLAA
+774 RFQPHVLLAR
-783 PYLGKSIDQLLEM
+783 YLDKSIHELLEM
-796 TAAETLLHFA
+796 TASQALLHFA
-806 PRDNLTPRARECH
+806 PRENLTPRARECH
-819 LKICQ
+819 EKIVT
-824 ALSLLIEVGLGY
+824 SLTLLAEVGLGY

-859 LAPQNNPVEAPKPG
+859 LAPQKKEKETP
-873 RKKGAKPPAPHH
+873 KKGRDKNSATPTNTS

-904 LIRLLHRLVDQG
+904 LITLLHRLVDQG

-925 LDVLKNADWILDLGP
+925 LDVIKNADWVLDLGP
-940 EAGSAGGKLVAAG
+940 EAGAEGGKLIAAG
-953 TPEQVAQ
+953 PPETIANCRT
-960 SKKSHTATY
+960 SPTATY
-969 LAPLLSKKPSPTLR
+969 LAPLLSKTPTRSLR
-983 LHEAP
+983 LHEEPAP
-988 PSSLNNRPPQE
+988 HHPKKNGHAPLEIS
-999 MVVRGARHH
+999 VRGARHH
-1008 NLKNFDLQIPRH
+1008 NLKNFDLQVPRNQ
-1020 KMVVVTGLS
+1020 MVVVTGLS

-1101 QFLRLLYAKLGVQH
+1101 QFLRLLYAKLGAQH
-1115 DPDTGEAAIRQNSAD
+1115 DPKTGEVAVRQTSAD
-1130 IIKRIQRQLR
+1130 IVLRIRRQLR
-1140 KSKRLDLL
+1140 SSKRLDLL

-1163 RWAIK
+1163 RWAVK
-1168 KGYKL
+1168 KGFKL
-1173 LRVDGKWVE
+1173 LRVDGKWID
-1182 PEKFQ
+1182 PAKFE

-1197 EVLVGQI
+1197 ELLVAQL
-1204 APKQKDLP
+1204 APGRQDLP
-1212 ILVSQALSLG
+1212 ALVSQTLTLG
-1222 KGTLYAIDRQG
+1222 KGTLYAIDSSG
-1233 KSTIHSHHLFC
+1233 KSTIYSHHLFC
-1244 PGTGRSFDELDPRLF
+1244 PGSGRSFDELDPRLF
-1259 SFNSPHGWCTE
+1259 SFNSPHGWCVT
-1270 CQGYGTLL
+1270 CQGYGSLL
-1278 AQPPEPE
+1278 SKPPEL
-1285 TDDEAEKEQQMELAR
+1285 DSHDEAENEQQLELAR
-1300 EEIADGDLLPCPSCQ
+1300 EALEERDLLPCPDCH
-1315 GARINPI
+1315 GARLNPI
-1322 ARSVRFAGKTIPEI
+1322 ARAVRFGGKPIPEI
-1336 NSLSVRNFETF
+1336 NSLSVHDFQEF
-1347 FSKVKFT
+1347 FSQLKFT
-1354 GREATIV
+1354 GREAAIV
-1361 RDIQPEILQRLA
+1361 RDIQPEILQRLT
-1373 FLRKVGLDYLNLDR
+1373 FLREVGLEYLNLDR

-1400 RLAAQLG
+1400 RLASQLG

-1432 LEILRDLRDRGNSLL
+1432 LGILRGLRDRGNSLL

-1473 GEIVAQGNWRQI
+1473 GEIVAQGTWQQI
-1485 DAQGKS
+1485 GSSETS
-1491 ATARLLGEPIQHPA
+1491 ATTRLLGEPIHHPA
-1505 RGQRR
+1505 RGKRR
-1510 PIDSTTS
+1510 PIDTS
-1517 WIKIQGAVARNIH
+1517 VTWLTVKSAKARNIH
-1530 GIDVSI
+1530 GIDVAI
-1536 PLHRLSA
+1536 PMHRLTA

-1554 LAREILLPATS
+1554 LVREIIVPATS
-1565 PLRSKKDPRWKSVH
+1565 PERKKKDPRWSSVH
-1579 GAEAIDRVVE
+1579 GAETIDRVVE
-1589 VDQSPIGKTP
+1589 VDQSPIGKTS

-1611 HLRTLYASLPVAKQS
+1611 DLRTLYANLPAAKQA

-1640 RCPACD
+1640 RCAACD
-1646 GAGTIRVQM
+1646 GAGMVRVQM

-1673 KPEILALR
+1673 KPEILAMH
-1681 YRDLSIQQALSL
+1681 YRDISIQQALAL
-1693 SAEKAAEFFAPHPR
+1693 SAEQAAEFFAPHPR
-1707 IATPCRLMAETGLGY
+1707 IATPCRLMSETGLGY

-1745 LATAQIA
+1745 LAAAQIA
-1752 ADHAHAKGRA
+1752 ADHAHMKGRA

-1776 VGLHLADVRRLLNLM
+1776 VGLHLADVRRLLDLM

-1797 GHTVVVI
+1797 GHSVVVI

-1820 GPESGEAGG
+1820 GPESGEDGG
-1829 TIMSQGTPEQVATSK
+1829 TIMSQGTPEHVASSK
-1844 TSRTAPFLRTHLG
+1844 TSRTAPFLRTHLD
-1857 RSEKHKKKQSLPAL
+1857 RSSKHKTKKILEPA
-1871 LAS
+1871 